1 MSEKSSTRNSTYQAT
16 VMRKWKNLYTYNS
29 VTVVGCAVGW
39 VFVAGP
45 NVGLVL
51 GSGARGF
58 FLTRFGG
65 AQLWV
70 GVYPEI

>member
-1 MSEKSSTRNSTYQAT
+1 
-16 VMRKWKNLYTYNS
+16 MRKWKNLYTYNS

-51 GSGARGF
+51 GGRVPGGF
-58 FLTRFGG
+58 F
-65 AQLWV
+65 
-70 GVYPEI
+70 